1 MLLIAADDDFYSVF
15 FFSVH
20 TNLLLFSAYDF
31 CTLAKPPQTHTD
43 THSDNASHTTTFAGV
58 NSRSL
63 FAALQ
68 PSPPCASSPLSSH
81 HNEDKVHLQ
90 RRRRRLETQK
100 SADHVHPQRRLC
112 GGSQQGAAL

>member
-1 MLLIAADDDFYSVF
+1 MSDHSIF
-15 FFSVH
+15 F
-20 TNLLLFSAYDF
+20 LFSPH
-31 CTLAKPPQTHTD
+31 KPAVVFSLRLLHISEATTD
-43 THSDNASHTTTFAGV
+43 KHRHTHSDNAPHTTTFAGV

-68 PSPPCASSPLSSH
+68 SSPPCASSPPSSH

-90 RRRRRLETQK
+90 RRRRFLETQK

-112 GGSQQGAAL
+112 GGSQRGAAL